1 MRILVALAAAF
12 TFLST
17 AASAETPALNPDITV
32 AADGAADFKTV
43 QEAIASIP
51 RDNHQRIIVLVKDG
65 LYKEKVRVDVPC
77 VTLRGQSRAGTRI
90 EFPQLMDDFTQHP
103 DNLGRA
109 VLNIHGDDFIL
120 ENITVANTAG
130 VIGTHAFAIYGD
142 GDRTVIIDSDV
153 TSEGNDTI
161 SLWKG
166 ASGRYYH
173 ARCNFRGSVDFVC
186 PRGWCYVTDC
196 NFYEVKNTAA
206 VWHDGHLDQDMKYV
220 LRNCRFDGV
229 DGFVLARH
237 HADAQFYVLDCTFSK
252 AMADRPPRRVIYPL
266 GNAPATDADRQRN
279 ADYDKR
285 NLWGERAYFFNCH
298 REGGDYDWFKDN
310 LDQAP
315 GAPKPNQITP
325 SWTFA
330 HVGEFFQNS
339 HQETQPKPTIGW
351 DPERKDGP
359 TIASTAR
366 KNNLFSIKFSESV
379 TVKGQPQLRLS
390 GPAAAT
396 YDSGTGSDALNF
408 VVPASQSSTAGQIVA
423 IDLNGGAIFATQA
436 SAATRPAN
444 LNLSQGSPK

>member
-1 MRILVALAAAF
+1 M
-12 TFLST
+12 
-17 AASAETPALNPDITV
+17 
-32 AADGAADFKTV
+32 
-43 QEAIASIP
+43 
-51 RDNHQRIIVLVKDG
+51 IVLVKDG
-65 LYKEKVRVDVPC
+65 VYKEKVRVDASYI
-77 VTLRGQSRAGTRI
+77 TLRGQSRAGTRI

-103 DNLGRA
+103 DKLGRA
-109 VLNIHGDDFIL
+109 VLNVHGDDFVL

-130 VIGTHAFAIYGD
+130 IIGTHAFAIYGD

-153 TSEGNDTI
+153 TSEGNDTV

-186 PRGWCYVTDC
+186 PRGWCYVTDS

-229 DGFVLARH
+229 DGFALARH
-237 HADAQFYVLDCTFSK
+237 HADAQFYFLDCTFSK

-298 REGGDYDWFKDN
+298 REGGDFDWFKDN

-315 GAPKPNQITP
+315 GAPKVAQITP
-325 SWTFA
+325 GWTFA
-330 HVGEFFQNS
+330 G
-339 HQETQPKPTIGW
+339 KW
-351 DPERKDGP
+351 DPEKRDRPRFMIELKDD
-359 TIASTAR
+359 TVV
-366 KNNLFSIKFSESV
+366 LKFNESV
-379 TVKGQPQLRLS
+379 TVKPNKVGGKPRVELR
-390 GPAAAT
+390 GGKFAE
-396 YDSGTGSDALNF
+396 YDSGSGTDTLRFAIPGAPAEIAAVDLNAGTII
-408 VVPASQSSTAGQIVA
+408 ASQAGAA
-423 IDLNGGAIFATQA
+423 I
-436 SAATRPAN
+436 RPI
-444 LNLSQGSPK
+444 LQSPSP

>member
-1 MRILVALAAAF
+1 MRSKQIMRFSSALLVASLSFGALAGA
-12 TFLST
+12 
-17 AASAETPALNPDITV
+17 AETPALKPDITV
-32 AADGAADFKTV
+32 AADGTGDFKSV
-43 QEAIASIP
+43 QEAVASIA
-51 RDNHQRIIVLVKDG
+51 RDNHERIIVLVKDG
-65 LYKEKVRVDVPC
+65 VYKEKVRVDASC
-77 VTLRGQSRAGTRI
+77 VTLRGQSRNGTRI
-90 EFPQLMDDFTQHP
+90 EFPQLMNDFTQHP

-109 VLNIHGDDFIL
+109 VLNVHGDDFVL

-142 GDRTVIIDSDV
+142 GDRTVIVDSDV
-153 TSEGNDTI
+153 TSEGNDTV

-237 HADAQFYVLDCTFSK
+237 HADAQFYFLDCKFTK

-266 GNAPATDADRQRN
+266 GNGPATGADRQKN

-285 NLWGERAYFFNCH
+285 NLWGERAYYVNCH
-298 REGGDYDWFKDN
+298 RAGGDYDWFKDN

-315 GAPKPNQITP
+315 GAPKPIQITP
-325 SWTFA
+325 AWTFA
-330 HVGEFFQNS
+330 G
-339 HQETQPKPTIGW
+339 KW

-359 TIASTAR
+359 KITKTGA
-366 KNNLFSIKFSESV
+366 KNNLLLVTFSESV
-379 TVKGQPQLRLS
+379 TVKGKPQIKLRGGGEAQYTS
-390 GPAAAT
+390 G
-396 YDSGTGSDALNF
+396 SGTDVLAFTIQPGQTGDI
-408 VVPASQSSTAGQIVA
+408 ASIDTGGGTIIATEAGASLRNADVK
-423 IDLNGGAIFATQA
+423 LPGRTQ
-436 SAATRPAN
+436 
-444 LNLSQGSPK
+444 

>member
-1 MRILVALAAAF
+1 MRFSSALFAAS
-12 TFLST
+12 LSFGALT
-17 AASAETPALNPDITV
+17 AAAETPALKPDITV
-32 AADGAADFKTV
+32 AQDGSGDFKTV
-43 QEAIASIP
+43 QEAVASIP
-51 RDNHQRIIVLVKDG
+51 RDNHERMIVLVKDG
-65 LYKEKVRVDVPC
+65 HYKEKVRVDASC

-109 VLNIHGDDFIL
+109 VLNVHGDNFVL

-142 GDRTVIIDSDV
+142 GDRTVVLDSDV
-153 TSEGNDTI
+153 TSEGNDTV

-196 NFYEVKNTAA
+196 NFSEVKNTAA

-237 HADAQFYVLDCTFSK
+237 HADAQFYFLDCKFTK

-315 GAPKPNQITP
+315 GAPKPNEITP

-330 HVGEFFQNS
+330 G
-339 HQETQPKPTIGW
+339 KW

-359 TIASTAR
+359 TVT
-366 KNNLFSIKFSESV
+366 KTGDKDNLLLITFSESV
-379 TVKGQPQLRLS
+379 TVKGKPQIQLAS
-390 GPAAAT
+390 GKLAT
-396 YDSGTGSDALNF
+396 YDHGSGSDLLVFAAPQGDAAQF
-408 VVPASQSSTAGQIVA
+408 KSF
-423 IDLNGGAIFATQA
+423 DLNGGAIIASEA
-436 SAATRPAN
+436 SAPVRTAQ
-444 LNLSQGSPK
+444 LKSSSD